1 MFPIQPLDYVGIPT
15 ATNSSL
21 KSSSSNNLARHRGDG
36 KRTNTNTSTTT
47 ASGGSRRT
55 THGSGSKHH
64 HDRHLGVEV
73 LMGHVFHHT
82 TANQRDDQ
90 QQGGG
95 NNEVEEEEEGGIEI
109 MKCDKLGSD
118 IESCSKVKT
127 STRRTTACRCC
138 SFNRRNSKDSSY
150 LHESTDSCSSSSYYE
165 DSTNAGDSFVD
176 RSKEILQV
184 KNNKQKHIVDPSVV
198 LSLERTLF
206 AALNNAWLLAIGGV
220 GLMSV
225 GHGDQKATN
234 AGIVILVGGIAS
246 ALMAFGMHLFRVVQL
261 RKNISFCYSQSIFWA
276 SIIAL
281 MTIVTLLLELNFG
294 VMYPYLQREKTVTIA
309 GDYSSNNT
317 ALN

>member
-21 KSSSSNNLARHRGDG
+21 KSSSNNLARHRGDG
-36 KRTNTNTSTTT
+36 KRTSTNTSTTT
-47 ASGGSRRT
+47 ASGGSSSRT
-55 THGSGSKHH
+55 TTGSGSRHH

-73 LMGHVFHHT
+73 FTGHVYDT
-82 TANQRDDQ
+82 TANQLRDD

-95 NNEVEEEEEGGIEI
+95 NNEVEEEGGIEI
-109 MKCDKLGSD
+109 MKCDNLGSD

-138 SFNRRNSKDSSY
+138 SFNRRNSRDSSSY

-165 DSTNAGDSFVD
+165 DTTNADSFVD
-176 RSKEILQV
+176 RSKEVFQI
-184 KNNKQKHIVDPSVV
+184 KNNKQLHIVDPSIV

-225 GHGDQKATN
+225 GHGDQNAKN
-234 AGIVILVGGIAS
+234 AGIAILVGGIVS
-246 ALMAFGMHLFRVVQL
+246 ALMAFGMHMFRVVQL
-261 RKNISFCYSQSIFWA
+261 RKNMSFCYSQSLFWA

-281 MTIVTLLLELNFG
+281 MTLVTLLLELNFG